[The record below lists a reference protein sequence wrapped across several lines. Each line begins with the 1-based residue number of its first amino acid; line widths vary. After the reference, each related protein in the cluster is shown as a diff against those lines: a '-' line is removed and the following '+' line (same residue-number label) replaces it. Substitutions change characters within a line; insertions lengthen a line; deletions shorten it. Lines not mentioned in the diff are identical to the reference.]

1 MVLTTNQ
8 KAQLNK
14 DLLEYL
20 ANNDYPKTAA
30 VFADEISANL
40 EEIDPD
46 GKKLEIKWKS
56 ILSLQK
62 KITTLEEKCQGL

>member
-1 MVLTTNQ
+1 MVLTSNQ
-8 KAQLNK
+8 KSQLNK

-20 ANNDYPKTAA
+20 LNNDYKNTAA
-30 VFADEISANL
+30 VFAEEIGASL
-40 EEIDPD
+40 DDIDPD

-62 KITTLEEKCQGL
+62 KITLLEEKCQSL